1 MPTQL
6 DLELDERARLVWERL
21 RLASEVEPEYLIEI
35 PMTDYLPQDL
45 LELRIET
52 L

>member
-1 MPTQL
+1 MPTQV
-6 DLELDERARLVWERL
+6 ETQLDERTRLVWERL
-21 RLASEVEPEYLIEI
+21 RLVSEVDPERLVEIPLTEYL
-35 PMTDYLPQDL
+35 PDDL